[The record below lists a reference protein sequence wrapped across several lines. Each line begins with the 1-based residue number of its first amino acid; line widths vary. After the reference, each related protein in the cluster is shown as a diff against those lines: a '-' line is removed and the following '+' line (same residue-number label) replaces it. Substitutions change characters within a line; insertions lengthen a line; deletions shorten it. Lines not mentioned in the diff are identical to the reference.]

1 VQLLS
6 ESGYSA
12 MLHINAAM
20 TASYDEEMFFSKH
33 MPMKDR
39 RGRAPSD
46 DLSTAAP
53 SPEASPDFGPQK
65 NTPLLPDDLLLPD
78 DDIFLLP
85 DAPESLSGSDTE
97 FELSGCGE
105 EDTCNDFELTGLDET
120 QGAFCASALTTAGES
135 SDEEEGYDS
144 IEDTES
150 ELLDLLSEL
159 AALRADSRQQ
169 TGDVCGSGVQKIPY
183 PELEGGFLPSQ
194 FMPGSQSWL
203 LPAGRAETG
212 QWAQAM
218 APRPGNC
225 DDMQPLNIVLG
236 EGGAY
241 LEVASAMPDQDRI
254 ECERKRSEQAKAVCR
269 RRRGRSRSPLVS
281 MEDMLPRGVPEGSPR
296 GRPRF
301 WTR

>member
-1 VQLLS
+1 
-6 ESGYSA
+6 
-12 MLHINAAM
+12 MFHISAAM
-20 TASYDEEMFFSKH
+20 TAPYDEKELGFDEELTKSMEK
-33 MPMKDR
+33 PIMKR
-39 RGRAPSD
+39 RVRAPSD

-53 SPEASPDFGPQK
+53 SPEASPAFGPQRPDDR
-65 NTPLLPDDLLLPD
+65 PLLLES
-78 DDIFLLP
+78 DIFQLP
-85 DAPESLSGSDTE
+85 DAQESFSGSDGE
-97 FELSGCGE
+97 FELSGCGGE
-105 EDTCNDFELTGLDET
+105 ESCNEFELLGFDDAADCFSDTG
-120 QGAFCASALTTAGES
+120 AS
-135 SDEEEGYDS
+135 SDS
-144 IEDTES
+144 LEDTES